1 MVLVEC
7 RGLIMFRIYDHSVDD
22 SLRPR
27 CAFDRVPQQGC
38 AQLSAQKRLTHSKS
52 PTARDGNV
60 GIAERFF

>member
-1 MVLVEC
+1 
-7 RGLIMFRIYDHSVDD
+7 MFRIYDHSVDD

-27 CAFDRVPQQGC
+27 CAFERVPQQGC